1 MILRAI
7 PPNEK
12 HHSCLLEY
20 LYFFQS
26 PLERFKNNKKFSAQ
40 CTDDEL
46 NSKFYILLNSIERRL
61 IFAQGL
67 RSLFIAKR

>member
-1 MILRAI
+1 M

-26 PLERFKNNKKFSAQ
+26 PLEMFKNNKKFSEQ
-40 CTDDEL
+40 YTDDEL
-46 NSKFYILLNSIERRL
+46 NSKFNIILNSIERRL
-61 IFAQGL
+61 VFAQGL

>member
-1 MILRAI
+1 M

-20 LYFFQS
+20 LYLFQS
-26 PLERFKNNKKFSAQ
+26 PLEMFKNNKKFSEQ
-40 CTDDEL
+40 YTDDEL
-46 NSKFYILLNSIERRL
+46 NSKFNIILNSIERRL
-61 IFAQGL
+61 VFAQGL